1 MAEIK
6 IRKKKPVW
14 PWILVVIILA
24 ILAFLYFY
32 GSMAENDDNEI
43 DETLK
48 HSGPGILSM
57 ANAGPNTNGSQFFIV
72 HGADAGLPPNYTIFG
87 MLTAGMDVLDSL
99 ANSPVSSGGRGE
111 NSSPTE
117 RLEIESIEITES

>member
-32 GSMAENDDNEI
+32 GSMAEHDDNEI
-43 DETLK
+43 DETDDIALI
-48 HSGPGILSM
+48 HENSNG
-57 ANAGPNTNGSQFFIV
+57 NTNLLS
-72 HGADAGLPPNYTIFG
+72 
-87 MLTAGMDVLDSL
+87 
-99 ANSPVSSGGRGE
+99 
-111 NSSPTE
+111 
-117 RLEIESIEITES
+117 

>member
-32 GSMAENDDNEI
+32 GSMAESDDNEI
-43 DETLK
+43 DETDDIAL
-48 HSGPGILSM
+48 ILENS
-57 ANAGPNTNGSQFFIV
+57 NANTNLLS
-72 HGADAGLPPNYTIFG
+72 
-87 MLTAGMDVLDSL
+87 
-99 ANSPVSSGGRGE
+99 
-111 NSSPTE
+111 
-117 RLEIESIEITES
+117 

>member
-14 PWILVVIILA
+14 PWILLVIILA

-43 DETLK
+43 DETDDIALI
-48 HSGPGILSM
+48 HENS
-57 ANAGPNTNGSQFFIV
+57 NVNTNLLS
-72 HGADAGLPPNYTIFG
+72 
-87 MLTAGMDVLDSL
+87 
-99 ANSPVSSGGRGE
+99 
-111 NSSPTE
+111 
-117 RLEIESIEITES
+117 

>member
-14 PWILVVIILA
+14 PWILLVIILA

-43 DETLK
+43 DETDDITLI
-48 HSGPGILSM
+48 HENS
-57 ANAGPNTNGSQFFIV
+57 NVNTNLLS
-72 HGADAGLPPNYTIFG
+72 
-87 MLTAGMDVLDSL
+87 
-99 ANSPVSSGGRGE
+99 
-111 NSSPTE
+111 
-117 RLEIESIEITES
+117 

>member
-43 DETLK
+43 DETDDIAL
-48 HSGPGILSM
+48 ILENS
-57 ANAGPNTNGSQFFIV
+57 NVNTNLLS
-72 HGADAGLPPNYTIFG
+72 
-87 MLTAGMDVLDSL
+87 
-99 ANSPVSSGGRGE
+99 
-111 NSSPTE
+111 
-117 RLEIESIEITES
+117 

>member
-43 DETLK
+43 DETDDIALI
-48 HSGPGILSM
+48 HENSNG
-57 ANAGPNTNGSQFFIV
+57 NTNLLS
-72 HGADAGLPPNYTIFG
+72 
-87 MLTAGMDVLDSL
+87 
-99 ANSPVSSGGRGE
+99 
-111 NSSPTE
+111 
-117 RLEIESIEITES
+117 

>member
-14 PWILVVIILA
+14 PWILLVIILA

-43 DETLK
+43 DETDDITLIFER
-48 HSGPGILSM
+48 S
-57 ANAGPNTNGSQFFIV
+57 NENTNLLS
-72 HGADAGLPPNYTIFG
+72 
-87 MLTAGMDVLDSL
+87 
-99 ANSPVSSGGRGE
+99 
-111 NSSPTE
+111 
-117 RLEIESIEITES
+117 

>member
-14 PWILVVIILA
+14 PWILLVIILA

-43 DETLK
+43 DETDDIAL
-48 HSGPGILSM
+48 ILESS
-57 ANAGPNTNGSQFFIV
+57 NVNTNLLS
-72 HGADAGLPPNYTIFG
+72 
-87 MLTAGMDVLDSL
+87 
-99 ANSPVSSGGRGE
+99 
-111 NSSPTE
+111 
-117 RLEIESIEITES
+117 

>member
-14 PWILVVIILA
+14 PWILLVIILA

-43 DETLK
+43 DETDDITLI
-48 HSGPGILSM
+48 HESS
-57 ANAGPNTNGSQFFIV
+57 NVNTNLLS
-72 HGADAGLPPNYTIFG
+72 
-87 MLTAGMDVLDSL
+87 
-99 ANSPVSSGGRGE
+99 
-111 NSSPTE
+111 
-117 RLEIESIEITES
+117 

>member
-14 PWILVVIILA
+14 PWILLVIILA

-43 DETLK
+43 DETDDISLIFE
-48 HSGPGILSM
+48 SS
-57 ANAGPNTNGSQFFIV
+57 NENTN
-72 HGADAGLPPNYTIFG
+72 L
-87 MLTAGMDVLDSL
+87 
-99 ANSPVSSGGRGE
+99 VS
-111 NSSPTE
+111 
-117 RLEIESIEITES
+117 

>member
-14 PWILVVIILA
+14 PWILLVIILA

-43 DETLK
+43 DETDDISLIFE
-48 HSGPGILSM
+48 SS
-57 ANAGPNTNGSQFFIV
+57 NENTNLLS
-72 HGADAGLPPNYTIFG
+72 
-87 MLTAGMDVLDSL
+87 
-99 ANSPVSSGGRGE
+99 
-111 NSSPTE
+111 
-117 RLEIESIEITES
+117 

>member
-14 PWILVVIILA
+14 PWILLVIILA

-43 DETLK
+43 DETDDITLI
-48 HSGPGILSM
+48 HESSDV
-57 ANAGPNTNGSQFFIV
+57 NTNLLS
-72 HGADAGLPPNYTIFG
+72 
-87 MLTAGMDVLDSL
+87 
-99 ANSPVSSGGRGE
+99 
-111 NSSPTE
+111 
-117 RLEIESIEITES
+117 

>member
-14 PWILVVIILA
+14 PWILLVIILA

-43 DETLK
+43 NETDDITLIFE
-48 HSGPGILSM
+48 SS
-57 ANAGPNTNGSQFFIV
+57 NENTN
-72 HGADAGLPPNYTIFG
+72 LP
-87 MLTAGMDVLDSL
+87 S
-99 ANSPVSSGGRGE
+99 
-111 NSSPTE
+111 
-117 RLEIESIEITES
+117 

>member
-14 PWILVVIILA
+14 PWILLVIILA

-43 DETLK
+43 DETDDITLI
-48 HSGPGILSM
+48 H
-57 ANAGPNTNGSQFFIV
+57 
-72 HGADAGLPPNYTIFG
+72 
-87 MLTAGMDVLDSL
+87 
-99 ANSPVSSGGRGE
+99 E
-111 NSSPTE
+111 NSNVNTKLLS
-117 RLEIESIEITES
+117 